1 MTLEELKALIA
12 SGDGETL
19 EVRETT
25 GQRVDACET
34 LCASLNKDGG
44 TVVFGVGKKDKILGQ
59 LVSDKT
65 KRELFEVFAKFE
77 PAADIDVEWIDV
89 DDTHKAIVCKVE
101 RGNMRPY
108 VYDGRPYK
116 RVQSSTAVMSQE
128 EYERMLSERK
138 GFQSDW
144 ELEINPDL
152 KLSDLDENEIRKT
165 ARMGVAEGRLPES
178 TDDNDIIGLL
188 DGFKVRKNGA
198 LRNAAAVL
206 FCKEDTD
213 YMQCLLRLARFKG
226 KDNQIFIDNKQITG
240 NIFRL
245 IDAGMAFC
253 FNHLSLSGVI
263 NGIYRE
269 EHLEVPAKA
278 IREALVNAL
287 VHRLYV
293 KRGSSVSLAIYDDRV
308 EIINPG
314 SFPSNLTMAELR
326 AGNKSEPRNPT
337 IARVMYSRKTVE
349 TWGRGIKLIMDECAK
364 ANLPEPQFVSEGGY
378 TKAVFARPVASY
390 KDGMCASGSNLC
402 HGQNEGNREGNEA
415 NEGNREGNE
424 GNLERI
430 VKAIRLNPKITIA
443 ELEKT
448 LLLSHATIDRA
459 QKSLQATGRIRRIG
473 GTRGHWEIINDRKEC
488 KL

>member
-1 MTLEELKALIA
+1 MTLEELQALIL
-12 SGDGETL
+12 SGEGETL
-19 EVRETT
+19 EVKETT

-34 LCASLNKDGG
+34 LCAFLNKDGG
-44 TVVFGVGKKDKILGQ
+44 TVVFGVGKKDKIIGQ

-101 RGNMRPY
+101 RGNMRPH

-178 TDDNDIIGLL
+178 TDVNDIIGLL

-263 NGIYRE
+263 NGTYRE

-278 IREALVNAL
+278 LREALVNAL

-314 SFPSNLTMAELR
+314 TFPSNLTMKELR
-326 AGNKSEPRNPT
+326 AGNMSELRNPT
-337 IARVMYSRKTVE
+337 IAKVMYSRKTVE
-349 TWGRGIKLIMDECAK
+349 TWGRGIKLILDECAK
-364 ANLPEPQFVSEGGY
+364 AKLPEPKIIAVGGY
-378 TKAVFARPVASY
+378 TKTVFLRPVADS
-390 KDGMCASGSNLC
+390 KDVIMASDSDPC
-402 HGQNEGNREGNEA
+402 HEVNEVNREVNEV
-415 NEGNREGNE
+415 NQ
-424 GNLERI
+424 RI
-430 VKAIRLNPKITIA
+430 LQILRSTPQCTIPVMA
-443 ELEKT
+443 QLAKV
-448 LLLSHATIDRA
+448 SRATIDRA
-459 QKSLQATGRIRRIG
+459 IKTLKEQGRIRRVG
-473 GTRGHWEIINDRKEC
+473 RTRGHWEVIEE
-488 KL
+488 

>member
-1 MTLEELKALIA
+1 MTLEELKSIVA
-12 SGDGETL
+12 SGEGETL
-19 EVRETT
+19 EVKETT

-34 LCASLNKDGG
+34 LCAFLNKDGG
-44 TVVFGVGKKDKILGQ
+44 AVVFGVGKNGKVTGQ

-77 PAADIDVEWIDV
+77 PAADIAVEWVDV
-89 DDTHKAIVCKVE
+89 DEAHKAIVCKVE

-116 RVQSSTAVMSQE
+116 RVQSSTTVMPQE
-128 EYERMLSERK
+128 EYERMLAERK

-144 ELEINPDL
+144 ELEINHDL

-178 TDDNDIIGLL
+178 TDVNDIIGLL
-188 DGFKVRKNGA
+188 DGFKVRKDGA

-206 FCKEDTD
+206 FCKDDTD

-263 NGIYRE
+263 NGTYRE
-269 EHLEVPAKA
+269 EHLEIPAKA
-278 IREALVNAL
+278 LREALVNAL

-314 SFPSNLTMAELR
+314 TFPSYLTMAELR
-326 AGNKSEPRNPT
+326 AGNMSELRNPT
-337 IARVMYSRKTVE
+337 IAKVMYSRKTVE
-349 TWGRGIKLIMDECAK
+349 TWGRGIKLILDECAK
-364 ANLPEPQFVSEGGY
+364 ANLPEPQILAGGGY
-378 TKAVFARPVASY
+378 TRTVFMRPVANSN
-390 KDGMCASGSNLC
+390 DGMRTTGSDQC
-402 HGQNEGNREGNEA
+402 HEA
-415 NEGNREGNE
+415 NEGNHEGNEGNRE

-430 VKAIRLNPKITIA
+430 VKAIRLNSRITIA
-443 ELEKT
+443 ELEKI
-448 LLLSHATIDRA
+448 LSLSHATIERA
-459 QKSLQATGRIRRIG
+459 QKSLQAAGRLRRVG
-473 GTRGHWEIINDRKEC
+473 GTRGHWEVIEN
-488 KL
+488 

>member
-1 MTLEELKALIA
+1 M
-12 SGDGETL
+12 SGEGETL
-19 EVRETT
+19 EVKETT

-34 LCASLNKDGG
+34 LCAFLNKDGG
-44 TVVFGVGKKDKILGQ
+44 TVVFGVGKKDKIIGQ

-108 VYDGRPYK
+108 VYNGRPYK
-116 RVQSSTAVMSQE
+116 RVQSSTTVMSQE

-178 TDDNDIIGLL
+178 TDVNDIIGLL

-263 NGIYRE
+263 NGTYRE

-278 IREALVNAL
+278 LREALINAL

-314 SFPSNLTMAELR
+314 TFPSNITMAELR

-349 TWGRGIKLIMDECAK
+349 TWGRGIKLILDECAK
-364 ANLPEPQFVSEGGY
+364 ANLPEPQIVAESGY
-378 TKAVFARPVASY
+378 TKTVFMRP
-390 KDGMCASGSNLC
+390 D
-402 HGQNEGNREGNEA
+402 QNS
-415 NEGNREGNE
+415 
-424 GNLERI
+424 
-430 VKAIRLNPKITIA
+430 KPKTTQ
-443 ELEKT
+443 KST
-448 LLLSHATIDRA
+448 QKNA
-459 QKSLQATGRIRRIG
+459 QKSTQKNA
-473 GTRGHWEIINDRKEC
+473 
-488 KL
+488 

>member
-1 MTLEELKALIA
+1 MTLEELQALIL
-12 SGDGETL
+12 SGEGETL
-19 EVRETT
+19 EVKETT

-34 LCASLNKDGG
+34 LCAFLNKDGG
-44 TVVFGVGKKDKILGQ
+44 MVVFGVGKKGNVAGQ

-77 PAADIDVEWIDV
+77 PAADIAVEWVDV
-89 DDTHKAIVCKVE
+89 DETHKAIVCKVE

-128 EYERMLSERK
+128 EYERMLAERK

-144 ELEINPDL
+144 ELEINPEL
-152 KLSDLDENEIRKT
+152 KLADLDENEIRKT

-178 TDDNDIIGLL
+178 TDVNDIIGLL
-188 DGFKVRKNGA
+188 DGFKVQKDGA

-206 FCKEDTD
+206 FCKDDTD

-263 NGIYRE
+263 NGTYRE
-269 EHLEVPAKA
+269 EHLEIPAKA
-278 IREALVNAL
+278 LREALVNAL

-314 SFPSNLTMAELR
+314 TFPSNLTMEELR
-326 AGNKSEPRNPT
+326 AGNMSELRNPT
-337 IARVMYSRKTVE
+337 IAKVMYSRKTVE
-349 TWGRGIKLIMDECAK
+349 TWGRGIKLILDECAK
-364 ANLPEPQFVSEGGY
+364 AKLPEPKIIAVGGY
-378 TKAVFARPVASY
+378 TKTVFLRPVADS
-390 KDGMCASGSNLC
+390 KDVIMASDSDPC
-402 HGQNEGNREGNEA
+402 HEVNEVNREVNEV
-415 NEGNREGNE
+415 NQ
-424 GNLERI
+424 RI
-430 VKAIRLNPKITIA
+430 LQILRSTPQCTIPVMA
-443 ELEKT
+443 QLAQV
-448 LLLSHATIDRA
+448 SRATIDRA
-459 QKSLQATGRIRRIG
+459 IKTLKEQGRIRRVG
-473 GTRGHWEIINDRKEC
+473 RTRGHWEVIEE
-488 KL
+488 

>member
-1 MTLEELKALIA
+1 MTFEYLKALVA
-12 SGDGETL
+12 FGEGESL
-19 EVRETT
+19 EVKETT

-34 LCASLNKDGG
+34 LCAFLNKDGG
-44 TVVFGVGKKDKILGQ
+44 TVVFGVGKKSNVTGQ

-77 PAADIDVEWIDV
+77 PAADIAVEWVDV
-89 DDTHKAIVCKVE
+89 DETHKAIVCKVE

-116 RVQSSTAVMSQE
+116 RVQSSTTVMPQE
-128 EYERMLSERK
+128 EYERMLAERK

-144 ELEINPDL
+144 ELEINPEL
-152 KLSDLDENEIRKT
+152 KLADLDENEIRKT

-178 TDDNDIIGLL
+178 TDVNDIIGLL
-188 DGFKVRKNGA
+188 DGFKVRKDGA

-226 KDNQIFIDNKQITG
+226 KDNQTFIDNKQITG

-263 NGIYRE
+263 NGTYRE
-269 EHLEVPAKA
+269 EHLEIPAKA
-278 IREALVNAL
+278 LREALVNAL

-314 SFPSNLTMAELR
+314 TFPSNLTMEELR
-326 AGNKSEPRNPT
+326 AGNMSELRNPT
-337 IARVMYSRKTVE
+337 IAKVMYSRKTVE
-349 TWGRGIKLIMDECAK
+349 TWGRGIKLILDECAK
-364 ANLPEPQFVSEGGY
+364 AKLPEPRILAVGGY
-378 TKAVFARPVASY
+378 TRTVFMRPVADS
-390 KDGMCASGSNLC
+390 KDGMMAPDSDPCREV
-402 HGQNEGNREGNEA
+402 NEVNREVNEV
-415 NEGNREGNE
+415 NQ
-424 GNLERI
+424 RI
-430 VKAIRLNPKITIA
+430 LQILRSTPQCTIPVMA
-443 ELEKT
+443 QLAQV
-448 LLLSHATIDRA
+448 SRATIDRA
-459 QKSLQATGRIRRIG
+459 IKALKEQGRIRRVG
-473 GTRGHWEIINDRKEC
+473 RTRGHWEVIEE
-488 KL
+488 

>member
-1 MTLEELKALIA
+1 MTLEELRAIIA
-12 SGDGETL
+12 SGEGETL
-19 EVRETT
+19 EVKETT

-34 LCASLNKDGG
+34 LCAFLNKDGG
-44 TVVFGVGKKDKILGQ
+44 MVVFGVGKKGNVAGQ

-77 PAADIDVEWIDV
+77 PAADIDVEWVDV
-89 DDTHKAIVCKVE
+89 DETHKAIVCEVE

-116 RVQSSTAVMSQE
+116 RVQSSTTVMPQE
-128 EYERMLSERK
+128 EYERMLAERK

-144 ELEINPDL
+144 ELEINPEL
-152 KLSDLDENEIRKT
+152 KLADLDENEIRKT

-178 TDDNDIIGLL
+178 TDVNDIIGLL
-188 DGFKVRKNGA
+188 DGFKVRKDGA

-206 FCKEDTD
+206 FCKDDTD

-263 NGIYRE
+263 NGTYRE
-269 EHLEVPAKA
+269 EHLEIPAKA
-278 IREALVNAL
+278 LREALVNAL

-314 SFPSNLTMAELR
+314 TFPSNLTMKELR
-326 AGNKSEPRNPT
+326 AGNMSELRNPT
-337 IARVMYSRKTVE
+337 IAKVMYSRKTVE
-349 TWGRGIKLIMDECAK
+349 TWGRGIKLILDECAK
-364 ANLPEPQFVSEGGY
+364 AKLPEPKIIAVGGY
-378 TKAVFARPVASY
+378 TKTVFLRPVADS
-390 KDGMCASGSNLC
+390 KDVIMASDSDPC
-402 HGQNEGNREGNEA
+402 REVNEVNREVNEV
-415 NEGNREGNE
+415 NQ
-424 GNLERI
+424 RI
-430 VKAIRLNPKITIA
+430 LQILRSTPQCTIPVMA
-443 ELEKT
+443 QLAQV
-448 LLLSHATIDRA
+448 SRATIDRA
-459 QKSLQATGRIRRIG
+459 IKALKEQGRIRRVG
-473 GTRGHWEIINDRKEC
+473 RTRGHWEVIEE
-488 KL
+488 

>member
-1 MTLEELKALIA
+1 MTFEYLKALVA
-12 SGDGETL
+12 SGEGESL
-19 EVRETT
+19 EVKETT

-34 LCASLNKDGG
+34 LCAFLNKDGG
-44 TVVFGVGKKDKILGQ
+44 TVVFGVGKKSNVTGQ

-77 PAADIDVEWIDV
+77 PAADIAVEWVDV
-89 DDTHKAIVCKVE
+89 DETHKAIVCKVE

-116 RVQSSTAVMSQE
+116 RVQSSTTVMPQE
-128 EYERMLSERK
+128 EYERMLDERK

-144 ELEINPDL
+144 ELEINPEL
-152 KLSDLDENEIRKT
+152 KLADLDENEIRKT

-178 TDDNDIIGLL
+178 TDVNDIIGLL
-188 DGFKVRKNGA
+188 DGFKVRKDGA

-226 KDNQIFIDNKQITG
+226 KDNQTFIDNKQITG

-263 NGIYRE
+263 NGTYRE
-269 EHLEVPAKA
+269 EHLEIPAKA
-278 IREALVNAL
+278 LREALVNAL

-314 SFPSNLTMAELR
+314 TFPSNLTMEELR
-326 AGNKSEPRNPT
+326 AGNMSELRNPT
-337 IARVMYSRKTVE
+337 IAKVMYSRKTVE
-349 TWGRGIKLIMDECAK
+349 TWGRGIKLILDECAK
-364 ANLPEPQFVSEGGY
+364 AKLPEPRILAVGGY
-378 TKAVFARPVASY
+378 TRTVFMRPVADS
-390 KDGMCASGSNLC
+390 KDGMMAPDSDPCREV
-402 HGQNEGNREGNEA
+402 NEVNHEVNQ
-415 NEGNREGNE
+415 
-424 GNLERI
+424 RI
-430 VKAIRLNPKITIA
+430 LQILRNDPKCTIPVIA
-443 ELEKT
+443 QLAQV
-448 LLLSHATIDRA
+448 SRATIDRA
-459 QKSLQATGRIRRIG
+459 IKTLKEQGRIRRVG
-473 GTRGHWEIINDRKEC
+473 RTRGHWEVIEE
-488 KL
+488 